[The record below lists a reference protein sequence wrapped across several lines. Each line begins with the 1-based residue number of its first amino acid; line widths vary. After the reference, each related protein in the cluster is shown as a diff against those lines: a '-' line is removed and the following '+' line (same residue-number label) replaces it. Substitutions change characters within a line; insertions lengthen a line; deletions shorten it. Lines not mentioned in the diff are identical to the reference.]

1 MLEALI
7 RYIVGMFV
15 TSNIV
20 LERSKTALET
30 ISEGSQGQGSLK
42 GK

>member
-1 MLEALI
+1 MLDSLI
-7 RYIVGMFV
+7 RYIVGLMV
-15 TSNIV
+15 TTNN
-20 LERSKTALET
+20 LTEASKRALET